1 MLLFDVTCMCVQA
14 AAMNTNTLTAIKNM
28 PFLNTVEWGIFDSS
42 KQNSDVSSS
51 SSSSSYP
58 SDSIPFQSSAGDSR
72 ASPQLTS
79 VTDLTRSLKDHLPS
93 TIIRVFRVPH
103 VSSRK

>member
-42 KQNSDVSSS
+42 KQSSSGS

-58 SDSIPFQSSAGDSR
+58 PDSIPFQSSAGDSR